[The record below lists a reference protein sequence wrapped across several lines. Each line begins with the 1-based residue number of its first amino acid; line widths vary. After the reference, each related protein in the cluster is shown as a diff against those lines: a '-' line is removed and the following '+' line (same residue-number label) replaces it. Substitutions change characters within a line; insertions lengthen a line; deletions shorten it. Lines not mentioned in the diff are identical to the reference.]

1 MCWGICLAGICP
13 GPGEMSG
20 FQAAAILFVRASV
33 SPTNTFVHYVE
44 IDVVYLS
51 SNIQPSNG
59 QPIYRYDIK
68 IKYIPEIRP
77 SSSGTPPE
85 LFWND
90 NWLNETD
97 RRHRAIG
104 VCSISATRRVFWPK
118 ALAAGQRAWPA
129 DLPFFD
135 GCIGSIAQ
143 FASETSS
150 SEEI

>member
-77 SSSGTPPE
+77 SSSGTLPSESTGLKDFLPR
-85 LFWND
+85 D
-90 NWLNETD
+90 
-97 RRHRAIG
+97 
-104 VCSISATRRVFWPK
+104 CSLSRLHCA
-118 ALAAGQRAWPA
+118 ALVVV
-129 DLPFFD
+129 
-135 GCIGSIAQ
+135 SK
-143 FASETSS
+143 
-150 SEEI
+150 